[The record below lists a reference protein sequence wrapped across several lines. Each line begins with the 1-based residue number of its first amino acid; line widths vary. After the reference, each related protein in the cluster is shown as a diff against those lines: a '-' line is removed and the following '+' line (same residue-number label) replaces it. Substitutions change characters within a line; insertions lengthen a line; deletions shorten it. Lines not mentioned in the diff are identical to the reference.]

1 MSTMKNYI
9 SAYEWEVLREPITIP
24 KVDDTKELPEGQ
36 KKIVINRDEHYKL
49 RTVLSTKGDPEFF
62 REETKNSV
70 SGRFVKFFEITGS
83 DRNNWRHY
91 TLESCYIGGS
101 RCRRGG
107 GEEPLSEADLHI
119 HGLRIKHKTE
129 TEGLWLTEWYING
142 PRDNFVFRNQTI
154 RKMPR
159 TFSRKRLL
167 QAPEDK
173 NENENIHSME
183 VSLKSKSINPFDY
196 LRIKACGNQFLIAQ
210 VPKEIGPDWSSNIGI
225 EYRKEWGEIPDVEE
239 REKIRELCSFVFGRQ
254 LLFVGYTLYDL
265 DCKIVE
271 EYACDSW
278 TNDSQSLCL
287 KPDNAPTRINKPA
300 SWENAENLISQ
311 LLPRYSEL
319 RDSLHLK
326 DALWLYW
333 IARDMPAETNLPLL
347 AAAVEAMVA
356 GWFESKKSKSR
367 GVYME
372 KDKFEELLGDEMSSI
387 ESKLLKRWFSW
398 NKVPGND
405 NDRLIRLFS
414 NCFDVGWAQNAKIC
428 KSDDDKTI
436 HITNGENSAEI
447 TINKKEGKAALK
459 ISDRG
464 LHNLKFKREN
474 GKRNIYL
481 EIVPYAYNIMNK
493 LQDVHKIGVMDQF
506 RFFFNEID
514 LYIDENE
521 WGAINARHAIA
532 HGRIA
537 SKQEEW
543 DQAIQHTSTYETLIH
558 KIMLR
563 LLGYSGSYRDRSVLG
578 WEDKQLV

>member
-1 MSTMKNYI
+1 MKNYI

-62 REETKNSV
+62 REEIKNSV

-83 DRNNWRHY
+83 DHPNWRHY

-107 GEEPLSEADLHI
+107 EEEPSSEADLHI
-119 HGLRIKHKTE
+119 HGLRIRHKTE
-129 TEGLWLTEWYING
+129 TEGVWLTEWYING

-183 VSLKSKSINPFDY
+183 VSLKSG
-196 LRIKACGNQFLIAQ
+196 IKACDNQFLIAQ

-225 EYRKEWGEIPDVEE
+225 EYRKEWGEIPGVGK

-254 LLFVGYTLYDL
+254 LLFVGYTLYDQ
-265 DCKIVE
+265 DFKIVE

-300 SWENAENLISQ
+300 SWESAENLISQ

-319 RDSLHLK
+319 RDPLHLK

-347 AAAVEAMVA
+347 AAAVEAIMG
-356 GWFESKKSKSR
+356 GWFKSKKSKSR
-367 GVYME
+367 GVYLE
-372 KDKFEELLGDEMSSI
+372 KDKFEELLGDEMNNIKIKI
-387 ESKLLKRWFSW
+387 ESELY
-398 NKVPGND
+398 G
-405 NDRLIRLFS
+405 DRLMHR
-414 NCFDVGWAQNAKIC
+414 
-428 KSDDDKTI
+428 
-436 HITNGENSAEI
+436 
-447 TINKKEGKAALK
+447 
-459 ISDRG
+459 
-464 LHNLKFKREN
+464 LHNAN
-474 GKRNIYL
+474 Q
-481 EIVPYAYNIMNK
+481 M
-493 LQDVHKIGVMDQF
+493 GVMDQF

-514 LYIDENE
+514 LHIAENE
-521 WGAINARHAIA
+521 WNAINARHAVA

-537 SKQEEW
+537 SKQKEW
-543 DQAIQHTSTYETLIH
+543 EQMIQHTSTYETLIH
-558 KIMLR
+558 KILLR
-563 LLGYSGSYRDRSVLG
+563 LLGYSGSYIDRSVFG
-578 WEDKQLV
+578 WKDKQLPASHPEPPTSSANTPQSPPAEADQPD

>member
-1 MSTMKNYI
+1 MIVNSTSRFMGHY
-9 SAYEWEVLREPITIP
+9 
-24 KVDDTKELPEGQ
+24 Q
-36 KKIVINRDEHYKL
+36 KKIVINRDEHYIL
-49 RTVLSTKGDPEFF
+49 RTVLSTKGDSEFF

-83 DRNNWRHY
+83 DRPNLRHY

-119 HGLRIKHKTE
+119 HGLRIRHKTE
-129 TEGLWLTEWYING
+129 TEGVWLTEWYING

-183 VSLKSKSINPFDY
+183 VSLKSESINPFDC

-210 VPKEIGPDWSSNIGI
+210 VPEEIGPDWSSNIGI
-225 EYRKEWGEIPDVEE
+225 EYRKEWGEIPGVGE

-254 LLFVGYTLYDL
+254 LLFVGYTLYDQ
-265 DCKIVE
+265 DFKIVE

-287 KPDNAPTRINKPA
+287 KLDNAPTRINKPA

-319 RDSLHLK
+319 RDPLHLK

-333 IARDMPAETNLPLL
+333 IARDMPAGTDLPLL
-347 AAAVEAMVA
+347 VAAVESMMN
-356 GWFESKKSKSR
+356 GWFKSNSSKSQ
-367 GVYME
+367 GVYMA

-387 ESKLLKRWFSW
+387 EIKIESE
-398 NKVPGND
+398 PYG
-405 NDRLIRLFS
+405 DRLMNR
-414 NCFDVGWAQNAKIC
+414 
-428 KSDDDKTI
+428 
-436 HITNGENSAEI
+436 
-447 TINKKEGKAALK
+447 
-459 ISDRG
+459 
-464 LHNLKFKREN
+464 LHNAN
-474 GKRNIYL
+474 
-481 EIVPYAYNIMNK
+481 
-493 LQDVHKIGVMDQF
+493 QIGVMDRF
-506 RFFFNEID
+506 RFFFDEIN
-514 LYIDENE
+514 LRIDENE
-521 WGAINARHAIA
+521 WKAIEARNGVA

-537 SKQEEW
+537 SKQKEW
-543 DQAIQHTSTYETLIH
+543 EQMIQHTSTYETLIH
-558 KIMLR
+558 KILPI
-563 LLGYSGSYRDRSVLG
+563 LLGYSGSYIDRSVLG
-578 WEDKQLV
+578 WEDKQLPASHPERYTSSANTP